1 MILFHQEISVPPE
14 DNQCSLEVL
23 HDGVHTWVGGDM
35 GDLGL
40 SAFDPVFYFHH
51 AFIDYVWELFRRNQV
66 MRWVMEPASVSPP
79 ASKPDATWVLLILQ
93 FQKA

>member
-66 MRWVMEPASVSPP
+66 MR
-79 ASKPDATWVLLILQ
+79 
-93 FQKA
+93 